1 MRRNILTKI
10 QLYCIIIIIKN
21 KLKKTKKGEKN
32 YLEYCIKLI

>member
-21 KLKKTKKGEKN
+21 KLKKKKGEKN